1 MRKALTFLLASALTT
16 GAVQASNADEFDVT
30 NDPSSYITIGGITGV
45 ATPSENDDPALPSD
59 GIMPVIGTGFSTSSS
74 SSEWN
79 RLPLEVKTTLGTASL
94 ELVEVCLYDP
104 NVITGEAI
112 ATNCGTGT
120 LAGTEYNTLTANM
133 KSAVPFAITDLDNLP
148 TSNPKTVAT
157 AQAGVPYLAGNLT
170 ASDSPFELEGTGADE
185 VMTGQ
190 VWFRLNMQ
198 PLSTD
203 GWKVRVQAKYTEA
216 GEDDILLEL
225 ESTQT
230 YKVAYVS
237 ELVVGQDARQPVDYE
252 DVIQGGVKEETGIN
266 TGKYRANAASNVTL
280 QADPFEDSE
289 GNPLTFGDPASLG
302 ASEVGLSC
310 EPSSATSYTDFFTN
324 SGEDVS
330 KTLLSVP
337 YDVPNGSTFSD
348 TLETHDC
355 KLSLGSEVS
364 TGSYDNVMTVGMSA
378 Q

>member
-45 ATPSENDDPALPSD
+45 ATPSETDDPALPSD
-59 GIMPVIGTGFSTSSS
+59 GIMPVIGTSFSTSSS
-74 SSEWN
+74 LSEWN
-79 RLPLEVKTTLGTASL
+79 RLPLEVKTSLGNASL
-94 ELVEVCLYDP
+94 ELVEVCLYNP
-104 NVITGEAI
+104 NVITGETI

-120 LAGTEYNTLTANM
+120 LAGTAHNTLTANM

-148 TSNPKTVAT
+148 ESYPKTVAT
-157 AQAGVPYLAGNLT
+157 AQAGVPYLAGNLS
-170 ASDSPFELEGTGADE
+170 ASDSPFELEGTSADE

-203 GWKVRVQAKYTEA
+203 GWKVRVQAKYTEV

-225 ESTQT
+225 ESTET

-237 ELVVGQDARQPVDYE
+237 ELVVGQDARQPVVYG
-252 DVIQGGVKEETGIN
+252 DVIQGGFKEETGIK
-266 TGKYRANAASNVTL
+266 TGKYRANAASNVFL
-280 QADPFEDSE
+280 EADPFEDSE
-289 GNPLTFGDPASLG
+289 DSPLTFGDPASLG
-302 ASEVGLSC
+302 ASEVSLSC

-348 TLETHDC
+348 ALETHDC
-355 KLSLGSEVS
+355 KLSVGSEVS
-364 TGSYDNVMTVGMSA
+364 TGSYDNVMTVSMSA